1 MGGFNLC
8 RRSEHQLVTN
18 MTDTTAVLDEEGY
31 LLNLQDWTP
40 ELAHQLAQ
48 DVDIALTEAHWE
60 IIYILRDF
68 YQEYEVSPAMRP
80 LIKAV
85 SKKLGAEK
93 GRSIYLM
100 TLFPGSPP
108 KLAAKI
114 AGLPKPANCL

>member
-1 MGGFNLC
+1 
-8 RRSEHQLVTN
+8 
-18 MTDTTAVLDEEGY
+18 MTMKNHAVSLDEEGY

-40 ELAHQLAQ
+40 VLAEQLAK
-48 DVDIALTEAHWE
+48 DVDIEMSEAHWE
-60 IIYILRDF
+60 IIYLLREF
-68 YQEYEVSPAMRP
+68 YKEFEVSPAMRP
-80 LIKAV
+80 LVKAV

>member
-1 MGGFNLC
+1 
-8 RRSEHQLVTN
+8 
-18 MTDTTAVLDEEGY
+18 MTENTMILDEEGY

-40 ELAHQLAQ
+40 ELAHHLAK
-48 DVDIALTEAHWE
+48 DVDVKLTDAHWE
-60 IIYILRDF
+60 IIYLLREFYKDF
-68 YQEYEVSPAMRP
+68 EVSPAMRP
-80 LIKAV
+80 LVK
-85 SKKLGAEK
+85 AEK

>member
-1 MGGFNLC
+1 M
-8 RRSEHQLVTN
+8 VIN
-18 MTDTTAVLDEEGY
+18 MTDNAVVLDEEGY

-40 ELAHQLAQ
+40 ELASQLAK
-48 DVDIALTEAHWE
+48 DVEVELTDAHWE
-60 IIYILRDF
+60 IIHLLRDF
-68 YQEYEVSPAMRP
+68 YNEFEVSPAMRP
-80 LIKAV
+80 LVKAV

>member
-1 MGGFNLC
+1 M
-8 RRSEHQLVTN
+8 TN
-18 MTDTTAVLDEEGY
+18 NTAALDEEGY
-31 LLNLQDWTP
+31 LLHLQDWTP
-40 ELAHQLAQ
+40 ELANQLAK
-48 DVDIALTEAHWE
+48 DVEVELSDAHWE
-60 IIYILRDF
+60 IIYLLRDF
-68 YQEYEVSPAMRP
+68 YEEFEVSPAMRP
-80 LIKAV
+80 LVKAV

>member
-1 MGGFNLC
+1 
-8 RRSEHQLVTN
+8 

-80 LIKAV
+80 LVKAV

>member
-1 MGGFNLC
+1 
-8 RRSEHQLVTN
+8 

-60 IIYILRDF
+60 IIHVLRDF

-80 LIKAV
+80 LVKAV

>member
-1 MGGFNLC
+1 MENK
-8 RRSEHQLVTN
+8 TPI
-18 MTDTTAVLDEEGY
+18 LDEEGY

-40 ELAHQLAQ
+40 ELANQLARELNLE
-48 DVDIALTEAHWE
+48 LTDAHWE
-60 IIYILRDF
+60 IIHLLRNF
-68 YQEYEVSPAMRP
+68 YNEYEVSPAMRP
-80 LIKAV
+80 LVKAV
-85 SKKLGAEK
+85 SKALGSEK

>member
-1 MGGFNLC
+1 MLD
-8 RRSEHQLVTN
+8 SSL
-18 MTDTTAVLDEEGY
+18 LDEEGY
-31 LLNLQDWTP
+31 LLNLDDWSP
-40 ELAHQLAQ
+40 ELAQQLATQ
-48 DVDIALTEAHWE
+48 EGIALTDQHWE
-60 IIYILRDF
+60 IIYLLRDF
-68 YQEYEVSPAMRP
+68 YHEFEVSPAMRP
-80 LIKAV
+80 LTKAV